1 MFLTTNRVGS
11 FDSAF
16 QSRINLAVK
25 YPALSH
31 DSRRDLWKQ
40 FISRAS
46 PESSPSWVGSFDRLA
61 SKNLNGR
68 QIKNVVRTAHALAVS
83 RNIRMT
89 IDHINMALRAMET
102 FEADFAE
109 DVAKRGAEEG
119 NPAAGERTSKRQRTE

>member
-16 QSRINLAVK
+16 QSRIHLAVK
-25 YPALSH
+25 YPPLSR

-40 FISRAS
+40 FISRVS
-46 PESSPSWVGSFDRLA
+46 PESGSSWIGSFDRLA

-68 QIKNVVRTAHALAVS
+68 QIKNIVRTAHALAVS
-83 RNIRMT
+83 RNIHMT

-109 DVAKRGAEEG
+109 DTAKRRAEEG
-119 NPAAGERTSKRQRTE
+119 SPATGERTSKRQRTE